1 MENYKQT
8 KRFENFVR
16 LSVLLLV
23 VLICVATFSFVRLG
37 KAKRENEKYDK
48 LIAELTAENNKIQQ
62 SIIDSQDPAYLE
74 NQVRINLGKIRGNET
89 NLEFIKK

>member
-23 VLICVATFSFVRLG
+23 VLVCVATFSFVRLS
-37 KAKRENEKYDK
+37 KVKRQNEKYDN
-48 LIAELTAENNKIQQ
+48 LIAELTAQNNKIQQ
-62 SIIDSQDPAYLE
+62 SIIDSTDESYLE
-74 NQVRINLGKIRGNET
+74 NQVRDNLGKIKGDET
-89 NLEFIKK
+89 YIEFKK

>member
-23 VLICVATFSFVRLG
+23 VLVCVATFSFVRLS
-37 KAKRENEKYDK
+37 KVKRQNEKYDN

-62 SIIDSQDPAYLE
+62 SIIDSTDESYLE
-74 NQVRINLGKIRGNET
+74 NKVRDNLGMIKGDET
-89 NLEFIKK
+89 YIEFKK

>member
-23 VLICVATFSFVRLG
+23 VLVCVATFSFARLG
-37 KAKRENEKYDK
+37 KVKRQNEKYDN
-48 LIAELTAENNKIQQ
+48 LIAELTAENEKIQQ
-62 SIIDSQDPAYLE
+62 SIIDSQDPLYLE
-74 NQVRINLGKIRGNET
+74 NQVRDNLGKIKGNEKYI
-89 NLEFIKK
+89 EFQK

>member
-16 LSVLLLV
+16 LSVLLSV
-23 VLICVATFSFVRLG
+23 VLVCVATFSFVRL
-37 KAKRENEKYDK
+37 AKVKRQNEKYDN

-62 SIIDSQDPAYLE
+62 SIIDSTDEAYLE
-74 NQVRINLGKIRGNET
+74 NQVRDNLGMIKGDET
-89 NLEFIKK
+89 YIEFNK

>member
-23 VLICVATFSFVRLG
+23 VLVCVATFSFVRLG
-37 KAKRENEKYDK
+37 SAKRENEKYDS
-48 LIAELTAENNKIQQ
+48 LIAELTSENAKIEE
-62 SIIDSQDPAYLE
+62 SIYSIDNEYYE
-74 NQVRINLGKIRGNET
+74 NQARNSLGKIQKGET
-89 NLEFIKK
+89 YIEFMK

>member
-23 VLICVATFSFVRLG
+23 VLVCVATFSFVRLG
-37 KAKRENEKYDK
+37 SAKRKNEKYDN
-48 LIAELTAENNKIQQ
+48 LIAQLTAENNKIQQ
-62 SIIDSQDPAYLE
+62 SIDSIDNEYYE
-74 NQVRINLGKIRGNET
+74 NQARDNLGMIQ
-89 NLEFIKK
+89 FKK

>member
-23 VLICVATFSFVRLG
+23 VLVCVATFSFARLG
-37 KAKRENEKYDK
+37 KVKRQNEKYDN
-48 LIAELTAENNKIQQ
+48 LIAELTAENEKIQQ
-62 SIIDSQDPAYLE
+62 SIIDSQDPLYLE
-74 NQVRINLGKIRGNET
+74 NQVRDNLGKIKGDEKYI
-89 NLEFIKK
+89 EFQK

>member
-23 VLICVATFSFVRLG
+23 VLVCVATFSFVRLG
-37 KAKRENEKYDK
+37 SAKRKNEKYDN
-48 LIAELTAENNKIQQ
+48 LIAQLTAENNKIQQ
-62 SIIDSQDPAYLE
+62 SIDSIDNEYYE
-74 NQVRINLGKIRGNET
+74 NQARDNLGMIQEGET
-89 NLEFIKK
+89 YIEFKK

>member
-23 VLICVATFSFVRLG
+23 VLVCFAVFSFVRLG
-37 KAKRENEKYDK
+37 SVKRQNEKYDN
-48 LIAELTAENNKIQQ
+48 LIAELTAEKNKIEQ
-62 SIIDSQDPAYLE
+62 STEASKDSLYLE
-74 NQVRINLGKIRGNET
+74 NEVRNNLGMIHGNEKYI
-89 NLEFIKK
+89 EFQK

>member
-23 VLICVATFSFVRLG
+23 VLVCVATFSFARLG
-37 KAKRENEKYDK
+37 KVKRQNEKYDN
-48 LIAELTAENNKIQQ
+48 LIAELTAENEKIQQ
-62 SIIDSQDPAYLE
+62 SINDSKDPLYLE
-74 NQVRINLGKIRGNET
+74 NQVRDNLGKIKGNEKYI
-89 NLEFIKK
+89 EFQK

>member
-23 VLICVATFSFVRLG
+23 VLICVATFSFARLG
-37 KAKRENEKYDK
+37 KVKRQNEKYDT
-48 LIAELTAENNKIQQ
+48 LIAELTAENEKIQQ
-62 SIIDSQDPAYLE
+62 SIIDSQDPLYLE
-74 NQVRINLGKIRGNET
+74 NQVRDNLGKIKGNEKYI
-89 NLEFIKK
+89 EFQK

>member
-23 VLICVATFSFVRLG
+23 VLVCVAVFSFVRLG
-37 KAKRENEKYDK
+37 TVKRQNEKYDS
-48 LIAELTAENNKIQQ
+48 LIAELTAENESLNK
-62 SIIDSQDPAYLE
+62 SIADSTDDTYLE
-74 NQVRINLGKIRGNET
+74 NKVRNSLGRIKGDEKYI
-89 NLEFIKK
+89 EFKKN